1 MSFVKIILVIAIV
14 VIVLGVSGAILL
26 SLKSKSG
33 SALGLIDG
41 TLAPCPSSPNC
52 VSSERGTPPSHRVE
66 PLDLAVWEELPDVIV
81 RAGGVIITRDKVYIA
96 AEFATPLMRFID
108 DVEFRKTNDEVHV
121 RSASRV
127 GHSDLGANA
136 KRVEQLRTVLSQ

>member
-1 MSFVKIILVIAIV
+1 MSFVKIIMVIAIV

-41 TLAPCPSSPNC
+41 ALAPCPSSPNC
-52 VSSERGTPPSHRVE
+52 VSSEPGTLPSHRVE
-66 PLDLAVWEELPDVIV
+66 PLDVSSWDKLSDMIV
-81 RAGGVIITRDKVYIA
+81 QSGGEIITRDESYIA
-96 AEFATPLMRFID
+96 AEFATPLMRFVD

-136 KRVEQLRTVLSQ
+136 KRVEQLRAMLSQ